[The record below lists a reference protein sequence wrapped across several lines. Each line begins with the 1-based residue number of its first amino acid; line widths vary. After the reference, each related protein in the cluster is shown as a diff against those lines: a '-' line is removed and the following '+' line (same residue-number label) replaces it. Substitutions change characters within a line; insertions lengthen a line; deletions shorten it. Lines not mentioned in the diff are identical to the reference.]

1 MGTVSRNSKLSKPD
15 VGISDCSTFMSQF
28 SPLRGLGF
36 IFQYMSDLLVDA
48 MEFDEPATS
57 IFPVFVRAVWVEK
70 AVVAKKASRV
80 SATGA

>member
-1 MGTVSRNSKLSKPD
+1 MGTVSRDSKLSKPD
-15 VGISDCSTFMSQF
+15 VGISARSTFVSQF
-28 SPLRGLGF
+28 SPLRGLGL

-57 IFPVFVRAVWVEK
+57 ISPVFVRAIWVEK
-70 AVVAKKASRV
+70 AVVARKASRV